1 MGFTAMAS
9 PSINAELRE
18 LHSGALARI
27 RQDFG
32 SVIHG
37 RSAVAQRTAL
47 VDNIALRLW
56 KQIVSNDVEAPQH
69 FALIAIGGYGRQM
82 LFPHS
87 DVDLLFL
94 HEGGAGEKDLK
105 QKIRRFSQEMWDLK
119 LRLSPQTRSIAECDR
134 LDPNNLEFT
143 IALLDARYLAGDRQL
158 FARLHQSTIPRL
170 VMRESQMILNQ
181 LAEVTQA
188 RHAKF
193 GNTVFHLEPNVKDG
207 PGGLRDYNIIHWL
220 SLVAAIERKRDWP
233 DHESLIS
240 PALRSQFDS
249 AMDYLMSVRC
259 FLHFRHGRDD
269 NTLSWEAQAQAAATK
284 VGLVGQEI
292 SSPEDWMRVYFQ
304 HARAIHR
311 VATQLLAEIP
321 ASRSSLYRE
330 FQNWRSRLSNSNFS
344 VVNGFILLQQ
354 PGGVKDPD
362 LLLSMFSFLAEHGL
376 KLSTATEQRIEQALP
391 AITSHI
397 PKGKDIW
404 KHLQEMLV
412 FSHAADA
419 LRAMHHLKLLNLFL
433 PELHVIDSLV
443 VRDYY
448 HRFTVDEHS
457 FMAIESLHRLAKPQ
471 SEWEKRFG
479 DLLSELEQPE
489 LLFLAL
495 LLHDTGKGM
504 PGTDHVQASLSAAE
518 ECLQR
523 LEVAPAD
530 RDVVLFLIGSH
541 LEISATLRRDIFDPG
556 TIRGFAQRVGTP
568 ERLKMLCLL
577 TYADIKAVNLE
588 ALTPWKAE
596 NIWQLYIA
604 TSNELNRTVDQE
616 FVHAEARDE
625 NLARVRTLASPALA
639 KKIKAFL
646 EGLPQRYL
654 KTYPAEVVVS
664 HVEMANSLGQDPVQL
679 DLKRG
684 RHWFELTLITAD
696 RPFLFAKVA
705 GVLSAWG
712 MNIVKANAFSNS
724 AGIVL
729 DTFYFTDR
737 FRTLELNLPEWDRFK
752 RSLSDVL
759 AGEVD
764 LDRLLRNRLH
774 SQKSVPAKVNI
785 ATRIQFDD
793 DSSPHST
800 LLQVIAQD
808 RPGLLY
814 QISSTLAEQK
824 CNIEV
829 ALIDTEGQMA
839 IDVFYLTSGG
849 AKLSGSRLQQLKQP
863 LEEAIQG
870 M

>member
-1 MGFTAMAS
+1 MAS
-9 PSINAELRE
+9 PSVNAELRE

-32 SVIHG
+32 NIIHG
-37 RSAVAQRTAL
+37 RSAVAQRTSL
-47 VDNIALRLW
+47 VDNMALRLW
-56 KQIVSNDVEAPQH
+56 KEIVSDDVEAPQH
-69 FALIAIGGYGRQM
+69 FALVAIGGYGRQM

-94 HEGGAGEKDLK
+94 YEGGTAEKELK
-105 QKIRRFSQEMWDLK
+105 QKIRRFSQEVWDLK

-134 LDPNNLEFT
+134 MDPNNLEFT
-143 IALLDARYLAGDRQL
+143 ISLLDARYLAGDRQL

-170 VMRESQMILNQ
+170 VMRESQMILSQ

-188 RHAKF
+188 RHTKF

-220 SLVAAIERKRDWP
+220 SLVMAIERKRDWP

-240 PALRSQFDS
+240 PALRGQFDS

-259 FLHFRHGRDD
+259 FLHFRHGRDE
-269 NTLSWEAQAQAAATK
+269 NTLSWEAQAEAAATK
-284 VGLVGQEI
+284 VGMDGQEVI
-292 SSPEDWMRVYFQ
+292 SPEDWMRIYFQ

-330 FQNWRSRLSNSNFS
+330 FQSWRSRLSNSNFS

-362 LLLSMFSFLAEHGL
+362 LLLNMFSFLAEHGL

-391 AITSHI
+391 AISSHI
-397 PKGKDIW
+397 PKGSDVW
-404 KHLQEMLV
+404 KHFRQMLALP
-412 FSHAADA
+412 HAADA
-419 LRAMHHLKLLNLFL
+419 LRAMHHLKLLNVFI
-433 PELHVIDSLV
+433 PELRAIDSLV

-479 DLLSELEQPE
+479 DLLFELEQPE

-504 PGTDHVQASLSAAE
+504 PGTDHVHASLAAAE
-518 ECLQR
+518 KCLQR
-523 LEVAPAD
+523 LELAPAD
-530 RDVVLFLIGSH
+530 RDLVLFLIGSH

-556 TIRGFAQRVGTP
+556 TIRGFALRVGTP

-604 TSNELNRTVDQE
+604 TSNELNCTVDRE
-616 FVHAEARDE
+616 FVHPEVGDE
-625 NLARVRTLASPALA
+625 NLARVRTLASPTLA
-639 KKIKAFL
+639 TKVKLFL

-664 HVEMANSLGQDPVQL
+664 HVEMANALGQDPVQL

-684 RHWFELTLITAD
+684 RHWFELTLVTAD
-696 RPFLFAKVA
+696 RPALFAKVA

-724 AGIVL
+724 AGLVL

-737 FRTLELNLPEWDRFK
+737 FRTLELNLPEWERFK
-752 RSLSDVL
+752 RSISDVL
-759 AGEVD
+759 CGEAD
-764 LDRLLRNRLH
+764 LDNLLRDRLR
-774 SQKSVPAKVNI
+774 SRKEAPAKVKI
-785 ATRIQFDD
+785 ATRVHFDD
-793 DSSPHST
+793 ESSLHST

-808 RPGLLY
+808 RPGLLH

-839 IDVFYLTSGG
+839 IDVFYLTSRG
-849 AKLSGSRLQQLKQP
+849 AKLGSRHEQELKQA
-863 LEEAIQG
+863 LEQAIREG
-870 M
+870 

>member
-1 MGFTAMAS
+1 MAS

-18 LHSGALARI
+18 LHTGALARI

-32 SVIHG
+32 TLIHG

-47 VDNIALRLW
+47 VDNIAVRLW
-56 KQIVSNDVEAPQH
+56 KQIISPETEAPGGL
-69 FALIAIGGYGRQM
+69 AVIAIGGYGRQM

-94 HEGGAGEKDLK
+94 HEGSGEKQLK
-105 QKIRRFSQEMWDLK
+105 DKIRRFSQEMWDLK
-119 LRLSPQTRSIAECDR
+119 LRLSPQTRSLSECER

-158 FARLHQSTIPRL
+158 FERLRQSTIPRL
-170 VMRESQMILNQ
+170 VMRESQLLVTQ

-188 RHAKF
+188 RHVKF

-220 SLVAAIERKRDWP
+220 SLVLAIERKRDWP
-233 DHESLIS
+233 DRESLIS
-240 PALRSQFDS
+240 PALRSQFDA

-269 NTLSWEAQAQAAATK
+269 NTLSWEAQNEAAANK
-284 VGLVGQEI
+284 VGLDRQQ
-292 SSPEDWMRVYFQ
+292 PPTAEDWMRIYFQ
-304 HARAIHR
+304 HAKAIHR
-311 VATQLLAEIP
+311 VTAHLLAEIP

-330 FQNWRSRLSNSNFS
+330 FQSWRSRLSNSNFS

-391 AITSHI
+391 SIATHI
-397 PKGKDIW
+397 PKGSDIW
-404 KHLQEMLV
+404 KHLQTMLALP
-412 FSHAADA
+412 HAADA
-419 LRAMHHLKLLNLFL
+419 LRAMHHLRLLNLFL
-433 PELHVIDSLV
+433 PELSVIDSLV

-479 DLLSELEQPE
+479 ELLSELEQPE

-495 LLHDTGKGM
+495 LLHDVGKGV
-504 PGTDHVQASLSAAE
+504 PGTDHVQASLVAAE
-518 ECLQR
+518 KCLQR
-523 LEVAPAD
+523 LEVVPGD
-530 RDVVLFLIGSH
+530 REAVLFLIGSH
-541 LEISATLRRDIFDPG
+541 LEVSATLRRDIFDPG
-556 TIRGFAQRVGTP
+556 TIRGFAARVGTP

-577 TYADIKAVNLE
+577 TYADIRAVNLE

-604 TSNELNRTVDQE
+604 TSNELNRTVDRE
-616 FVHAEARDE
+616 FVQADAGGET
-625 NLARVRTLASPALA
+625 LARVKRLASPSLA
-639 KKIKAFL
+639 QKVKGFL

-654 KTYPAEVVVS
+654 KIYSPETVLS
-664 HVEMANSLGQDPVQL
+664 HIEMANSLGQDSVQL

-684 RHWFELTLITAD
+684 RHWFELTLVTGD
-696 RPFLFAKVA
+696 RPALFAKVA

-712 MNIVKANAFSNS
+712 MNIVKANAFCNG
-724 AGIVL
+724 AGTVL

-737 FRTLELNLPEWDRFK
+737 FRTLELNLPEWERFK
-752 RSLSDVL
+752 RSISDVL
-759 AGEVD
+759 CGEVD
-764 LDRLLRNRLH
+764 LERLLQDRLRSH
-774 SQKSVPAKVNI
+774 KPAPAKVKI
-785 ATRIQFDD
+785 ATQIQFDD
-793 DSSPHST
+793 RSSSHST

-808 RPGLLY
+808 RPGLLH
-814 QISSTLAEQK
+814 QISSTLAEQN

-849 AKLSGSRLQQLKQP
+849 AKLENRHQQQLKEA
-863 LEEAIQG
+863 LEEAINAA
-870 M
+870 

>member
-1 MGFTAMAS
+1 MGSTAMAS
-9 PSINAELRE
+9 PSINSELRE
-18 LHSGALARI
+18 LHSGVLARI

-32 SVIHG
+32 SIIHG

-47 VDNIALRLW
+47 VDNIVLRLW
-56 KQIVSNDVEAPQH
+56 TEIVSHDAEGPQH
-69 FALIAIGGYGRQM
+69 FAVVAIGGYGRQM

-87 DVDLLFL
+87 DVDLLFVY
-94 HEGGAGEKDLK
+94 EGGASEKQIK
-105 QKIRRFSQEMWDLK
+105 EKIRHFSQEMWDLK

-143 IALLDARYLAGDRQL
+143 IALLDARYLAGDREL
-158 FARLHQSTIPRL
+158 FVRLHQSSIPRL
-170 VMRESQMILNQ
+170 VMRESQMIVRQ

-207 PGGLRDYNIIHWL
+207 PGGLRDYNIVHWL
-220 SLVAAIERKRDWP
+220 SLVTAIERKRDWP

-269 NTLSWEAQAQAAATK
+269 NTLSWDAQAEAAANK
-284 VGLVGQEI
+284 VGLDQPEVTTA
-292 SSPEDWMRVYFQ
+292 EDWMRIYFQ
-304 HARAIHR
+304 HAKAIHR

-321 ASRSSLYRE
+321 VSRSSLYRE
-330 FQNWRSRLSNSNFS
+330 FQSWRSRLSNSNFS

-391 AITSHI
+391 YISAHI
-397 PKGKDIW
+397 PKGSDTW
-404 KHLQEMLV
+404 KLLRGML
-412 FSHAADA
+412 SLPHAADA
-419 LRAMHHLKLLNLFL
+419 LRAMHHLKLLNLFV
-433 PELHVIDSLV
+433 PELRSIDSLV

-479 DLLSELEQPE
+479 ELLSELEQPE
-489 LLFLAL
+489 LLFMAL
-495 LLHDTGKGM
+495 LLHDIGKGLAG
-504 PGTDHVQASLSAAE
+504 PDHVEASLAAAE
-518 ECLQR
+518 KCLLR
-523 LEVAPAD
+523 LEVGPAD
-530 RDVVLFLIGSH
+530 RELLLFLIASH

-556 TIRGFAQRVGTP
+556 TIRGFAGRVGTP

-604 TSNELNRTVDQE
+604 TSNELTRTVDQQV
-616 FVHAEARDE
+616 VHTDISDE
-625 NLARVRTLASPALA
+625 NLVRIRTLASPALS

-654 KTYPAEVVVS
+654 KTYPAETVLG
-664 HVEMANSLGQDPVQL
+664 HVGMANSLGEDPVQL

-684 RHWFELTLITAD
+684 RHWFELTVVTPD
-696 RPFLFAKVA
+696 RPALFAKIA
-705 GVLSAWG
+705 GVLSALG
-712 MNIVKANAFSNS
+712 MNIVKANAFCNGS
-724 AGIVL
+724 GTVV

-737 FRTLELNLPEWDRFK
+737 FRTLELNLPEWERFK
-752 RSLSDVL
+752 RSISDVL
-759 AGEVD
+759 CEEVD
-764 LDRLLRNRLH
+764 LDSLLSERFRRDR
-774 SQKSVPAKVNI
+774 VTPAKVKI
-785 ATRIQFDD
+785 DTRVQFDD
-793 DSSPHST
+793 DSSSHST
-800 LLQVIAQD
+800 LMQVIAQD
-808 RPGLLY
+808 RPGLLH
-814 QISSTLAEQK
+814 QISSTLAEQD

-839 IDVFYLTSGG
+839 IDVFYLTSGR
-849 AKLSGSRLQQLKQP
+849 AKLNGSQQEGLRKA
-863 LEEAIQG
+863 LLDAIREP
-870 M
+870 